1 MYMNEF
7 QTLSIL
13 LTLIFM
19 NKFKNNDMKKNISLR
34 TLKADE
40 IEVRVQQIKDGKA
53 IMLLYIDSRAATELL
68 DETFGN
74 MNWTSE
80 FYDVN
85 GKTFCKIGVYDEDR
99 KIWVWKSDVGSESNI
114 EAEKGMVSDA
124 YKRVLTRFGVTE
136 LYSAPRITIPDDGY
150 KCSGYKVSEIQYD
163 ERRRIIHLVI
173 VNKFGKEVFR
183 WSSNNHASTNSITPN
198 MIGDNKKPCI
208 NASFID
214 NNMDMLEW
222 NGDNGNYIGMLPK
235 QQQSKQNPIEILNTW
250 YSSITNPNPI
260 EEKFY
265 NQYRNKINNRK
276 WKGQFDLDK
285 LLEMWNIA

>member
-1 MYMNEF
+1 
-7 QTLSIL
+7 
-13 LTLIFM
+13 
-19 NKFKNNDMKKNISLR
+19 MKKNISLR

-40 IEVRVQQIKDGKA
+40 IEVRVQQIKDGEA

-85 GKTFCKIGVYDEDR
+85 GKTFCKIGVYDEER
-99 KIWVWKSDVGSESNI
+99 KIWIWKSDVGTESNI

-136 LYSAPRITIPDDGY
+136 LYSAPRIKIPDDGY

-163 ERRRIIHLVI
+163 DRRRITHLVI
-173 VNKFGKEVFR
+173 VNKIGKEAFR
-183 WSSNNHASTNSITPN
+183 WSLDNPTSTNSITSN

-208 NASFID
+208 NSFID
-214 NNMDMLEW
+214 NNMDVLEW
-222 NGDNGNYIGMLPK
+222 NGNNGNYIGILPI
-235 QQQSKQNPIEILNTW
+235 QQQDKQNPIEILNTW
-250 YSSITNPNPI
+250 YSSKTNPSKK
-260 EEKFY
+260 EQRFY
-265 NQYRNKINNRK
+265 DEYSDRINNGE
-276 WKGQFDLDK
+276 WKGLFQLNK
-285 LLEMWNIA
+285 LLKMWEIA